1 MGRGEESEI
10 QELPDDFAR
19 WGVPVVLAGGGVGH
33 PDHLRQAAELGA
45 DAVLVK
51 SFLFDNGAPPPDV
64 VLVALALAVWRCRTW
79 RRRRDANRI
88 EPFPSAGRVH
98 TRKQA
103 ERRAGTLLVGFCEG

>member
-1 MGRGEESEI
+1 MGADMGRGEESEI

-19 WGVPVVLAGGGVGH
+19 WGVPVVLARGGVGH

-64 VLVALALAVWRCRTW
+64 VLVALALAVWHCQVNW
-79 RRRRDANRI
+79 WAW
-88 EPFPSAGRVH
+88 
-98 TRKQA
+98 
-103 ERRAGTLLVGFCEG
+103 